1 MFFKNEKH
9 MKLPSSQAAE
19 SLFCEWLDIPVT
31 PEANY
36 ILLPFT
42 IGE

>member
-1 MFFKNEKH
+1 MFFKNEQH
-9 MKLPSSQAAE
+9 MKRSSSQSAK
-19 SLFCEWLDIPVT
+19 SLSCEWLAIPVT